1 MGGGHQPGVDGG
13 YPVLVTS
20 VRRAEPSWRSPR
32 GSPLSP
38 ISEELAVGLWGLREN
53 QTQDRETLARTAV
66 LDGSGMPHDGF
77 KLQTLLLSGHVEM
90 DKQNLALVGLD
101 RGLNRESALRGIER
115 GATRT
120 VG

>member
-1 MGGGHQPGVDGG
+1 MTDTR
-13 YPVLVTS
+13 Y
-20 VRRAEPSWRSPR
+20 SWRVSGAQRLR
-32 GSPLSP
+32 GGRCEAPPIPSLSW
-38 ISEELAVGLWGLREN
+38 EELEVGFWGLREN

-101 RGLNRESALRGIER
+101 RGLNRESALRGIEH